1 MTHILH
7 IDASMRREGSVT
19 RALSGRITA
28 RFQAAGATVTRRDL
42 ADGISLLDN
51 AWIGANFTDPA
62 TRTDADRAAL
72 AESEALVGEVKAA
85 DVLVIGVPI
94 YNFGVPAAMK
104 AWIDQICR
112 ARETFQ
118 YTENGPVGLLEGK
131 RAIVAIASGGTA
143 ADSAIDFATPYMRHV
158 LRFIGIT
165 DVDVIAAD
173 SLMADDGEK
182 LKTAEGAAEALA
194 L

>member
-131 RAIVAIASGGTA
+131 RAIVVIASGGTA